1 MPLGGLRHGD
11 GGPGGSRRSLFS
23 AAFIEVVAPRHFADG

>member
-1 MPLGGLRHGD
+1 MVTVVIIAVALVALVAVF
-11 GGPGGSRRSLFS
+11 FS